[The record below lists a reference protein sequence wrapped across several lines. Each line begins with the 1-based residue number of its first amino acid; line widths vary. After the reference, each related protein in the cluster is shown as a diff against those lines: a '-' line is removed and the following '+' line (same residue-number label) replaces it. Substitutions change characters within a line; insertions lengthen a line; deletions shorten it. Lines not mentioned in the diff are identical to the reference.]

1 MPNFKK
7 KKKHERKQ
15 RGGLAVTRELGG
27 GRIRGQPPWKRDG
40 ESRGSRGRQARAAS
54 RGGAAQDP
62 AQPVGPARG
71 ACEPGGH
78 TPARPGW
85 GGAAGHLPLPVQS
98 DRMHHTSTTRPR
110 TRRVIKHF
118 RVRRQLFTGN
128 LCTPGKVPGGRAQTG
143 RRPAA
148 EHAALRKRSAAPQGG
163 SQSSAEAAIGSGTV
177 RQPRPGQN
185 QTRTSCPSPRRSQRF
200 GLLSIIRKRSKT
212 RS

>member
-1 MPNFKK
+1 MPNLKK
-7 KKKHERKQ
+7 KKTRKETA
-15 RGGLAVTRELGG
+15 RRPGGNSGTRRRENSGAAALEK
-27 GRIRGQPPWKRDG
+27 RRRKPRVSWPPRRALLPG
-40 ESRGSRGRQARAAS
+40 EGP
-54 RGGAAQDP
+54 AQDP

-98 DRMHHTSTTRPR
+98 DRTHHTSTTRPR

-148 EHAALRKRSAAPQGG
+148 EHAAL
-163 SQSSAEAAIGSGTV
+163 
-177 RQPRPGQN
+177 
-185 QTRTSCPSPRRSQRF
+185 
-200 GLLSIIRKRSKT
+200 
-212 RS
+212 